1 MPSSFAITTA
11 TNTVLLDGG
20 RRGQASFTVSNT
32 GGRATRGRARIVP
45 QNPAAAP
52 WLTLDGQTERDFLI
66 AGTQQYTV
74 QVTVPPAA
82 PAGSYTFRLDM
93 VGVDNPDEDFIQGP
107 SVAFQVPEPVVVVKK
122 PFPWWIVAVAAAVII
137 VAAVAAYLLWPRS
150 VTVPLVVGR
159 FQPAAQ
165 GTLEAVGLKLGPV
178 VTVVPGS
185 TDEGIV
191 LTQQPAAGTRVPREA
206 AVALWVAGPPPT
218 ATPTSLPSTPIPLP
232 SGSIFVKNNGQLAAR
247 FSVSFFVQGQPGSLA
262 SGPFAS
268 TVSKSLDIPPG
279 AADIT
284 VQIQVLAFPNW
295 KTIYTVGYASPVSKC
310 FNFTGTAQVDEVSC
324 RIRPDVLELSPFM
337 RDRLLINP

>member
-45 QNPAAAP
+45 QNPASTP
-52 WLTLDGQTERDFLI
+52 WLTLDGQTERDFVI
-66 AGTQQYTV
+66 AGTQQYTI
-74 QVTVPPAA
+74 QVAVPPAA
-82 PAGSYTFRLDM
+82 PAGSHTFRLDM
-93 VGVDNPDEDFIQGP
+93 VGVDNPDEDFVQGP

-122 PFPWWIVAVAAAVII
+122 PFPWWIVAVAAAVIV

-165 GTLEAVGLKLGPV
+165 GTLEAAGLKLGPV
-178 VTVVPGS
+178 VTIVPGS

-191 LTQQPAAGTRVPREA
+191 LTQQPAAGTQVPREA

-218 ATPTSLPSTPIPLP
+218 ATPMA
-232 SGSIFVKNNGQLAAR
+232 SGSISVKNNGAFAAR
-247 FSVSFFVQGQPGSLA
+247 FTVSYSLNGQPGSQD
-262 SGPFAS
+262 SGSFAVGV
-268 TVSKSLDIPPG
+268 TKDVTIPPG
-279 AADIT
+279 ATSVT
-284 VQIQVLAFPNW
+284 VDFQALTFVSW
-295 KTIYTVGYASPVSKC
+295 TTVKTLSYPGPVGKC
-310 FNFTGTAQVDEVSC
+310 FTVSGTALAAQVDEVRC
-324 RIRPDVLELSPFM
+324 FVIPVREFATLI
-337 RDRLLINP
+337 RDRPFLINP